1 MITDAKKEEVR
12 DSADIV
18 EVVSDYVKLRR
29 SGTGFMGLCPFHN
42 EKTPSFHV
50 SPRLGIYKCFG
61 CGEAGD
67 VFNFVMKM
75 DGVGFNEAVR
85 SLAERYGVFIPEE
98 ETPEHDEAHLLRE
111 GIYHALRYAG
121 LFYYRMLTE
130 TDEADVARKY
140 LEKRQLN
147 QNTIKKYGLG
157 YAPDSKD
164 SLYHRALADGIS
176 EEYVHQAGLIKYGRN
191 GQDVIDTFRGRLM
204 FPIFNPSGK
213 VIAFGGRI
221 LGKQKTAKYIN
232 SPQTPVYNKS
242 EVLYGIQVARNEI
255 RKEGEAILVE
265 GYTDVLS
272 MHQAGI
278 RNVVSTSGTSLTAG
292 QLHVIHRYGER
303 LQMIYDADSAGQN
316 AMVRGLDLALTEGL
330 EVRLLQL
337 PEDEDPD
344 SFVRQFGGEALLEYI
359 KSESR
364 DFITFL
370 VKKGE
375 AAGDWDDP
383 LRRKRAIT
391 NLVGHIAHVS
401 DPIAQET
408 YMQHLSNLAGIG
420 DRVLHQEL
428 SSILADMRRERQ
440 REKRRNQRAQA
451 NENRAEPKAKNAAVS
466 EERVNHEAGSII
478 DQEPEFGKNED
489 VPSNLEP
496 KFEKEIIRLMIEYG
510 RSMVEYIGRQCN
522 EDHFEN
528 PYLRNFFLDII
539 DRYQAEEEI
548 SIEAYASRE
557 HPYPAIVGELVMEP
571 HAPSERGQQ
580 KAGRMLVKD
589 VDPFRTAR
597 GALKALKIHFLDRLK
612 AQLMDEYENASSEE
626 KSSLN
631 QSLLEVTRERS
642 HLERHSID
650 ELFDDPDD
658 LDNEDA

>member
-29 SGTGFMGLCPFHN
+29 SGNGFMGLCPFHN

-98 ETPEHDEAHLLRE
+98 EVPEQDEAHLLRE

-121 LFYYRMLTE
+121 LFYYRMLIE
-130 TDEADVARKY
+130 SDEADVARKY

-147 QNTIKKYGLG
+147 QQTIKKYGLG

-164 SLYHRALADGIS
+164 SFYRRALADGIS
-176 EEYVHQAGLIKYGRN
+176 EEYLHQAGLIKYGRN
-191 GQDVIDTFRGRLM
+191 GQDVIDTFRGRLL

-213 VIAFGGRI
+213 VIAFGARI
-221 LGKQKTAKYIN
+221 LGNQKTAKYIN

-255 RKEGEAILVE
+255 RKEGGAILVE

-278 RNVVSTSGTSLTAG
+278 RNVVSTSGTSLTTG

-316 AMVRGLDLALTEGL
+316 AMVRGLDLALAEGL
-330 EVRLLQL
+330 EIRLLQL

-344 SFVRQFGGEALLEYI
+344 SFVRQFGGQALLEYI
-359 KSESR
+359 KAESR

-375 AAGDWDDP
+375 AAGEWDDP

-391 NLVGHIAHVS
+391 DLVGHIAHVT
-401 DPIAQET
+401 DPISQET
-408 YMQHLSNLAGIG
+408 YMQHLSNLTKIG

-428 SSILADMRRERQ
+428 SAILSDLRREKQ
-440 REKRRNQRAQA
+440 RERRRNERTKINADNPEQGKRERMQDEQVRGTRADL
-451 NENRAEPKAKNAAVS
+451 R
-466 EERVNHEAGSII
+466 HETESSKVDEA
-478 DQEPEFGKNED
+478 PL
-489 VPSNLEP
+489 NLEP

-528 PYLRNFFLDII
+528 PYLKDFFLDII

-548 SIEAYASRE
+548 SIESYAARE
-557 HPYPAIVGELVMEP
+557 HPYPAIVGEIVMDP
-571 HAPSERGQQ
+571 YSPSERGQQ
-580 KAGRMLVKD
+580 KAGRLLVKD

-597 GALKALKIHFLDRLK
+597 GAMKALKIHFLDRLK
-612 AQLMDEYENASSEE
+612 AQLKDEYQRATLDE
-626 KSSLN
+626 K
-631 QSLLEVTRERS
+631 QSINKLISQVG
-642 HLERHSID
+642 LERVNLERYSPD
-650 ELFDDPDD
+650 ELFDSPDHIDP
-658 LDNEDA
+658 EET

>member
-29 SGTGFMGLCPFHN
+29 SGNGFMGLCPFHN

-98 ETPEHDEAHLLRE
+98 EVPEEDEAHLLRE

-130 TDEADVARKY
+130 SDEADAARKY

-147 QNTIKKYGLG
+147 QQTTKKYGLG
-157 YAPDSKD
+157 YAPDSKN
-164 SLYHRALADGIS
+164 SLYKRALADGIS
-176 EEYVHQAGLIKYGRN
+176 EEYLHQAGLIKYGRN

-204 FPIFNPSGK
+204 FPIFNPAGK

-221 LGKQKTAKYIN
+221 LGNQKTAKYIN

-272 MHQAGI
+272 LHQAGI

-316 AMVRGLDLALTEGL
+316 AMVRGLNLALAEGL

-344 SFVRQFGGEALLEYI
+344 SFVRQFGGPALLEYI
-359 KSESR
+359 KAESR

-391 NLVGHIAHVS
+391 GLVGHVAHVS

-408 YMQHLSNLAGIG
+408 YMQHLSNLTKIG

-428 SSILADMRRERQ
+428 SGILADLRREKQ
-440 REKRRNQRAQA
+440 RERRRNERTKNNADTPEQGKGESLKDEQA
-451 NENRAEPKAKNAAVS
+451 GETSVAITQEIQSSKSDNA
-466 EERVNHEAGSII
+466 
-478 DQEPEFGKNED
+478 PL
-489 VPSNLEP
+489 NLDP
-496 KFEKEIIRLMIEYG
+496 RFEKEIIRLMIEYG

-528 PYLRNFFLDII
+528 PYLRDFYLDII
-539 DRYQAEEEI
+539 SRYQADQEI
-548 SIEAYASRE
+548 SIETYAARE
-557 HPYPAIVGELVMEP
+557 HPYPAIIGELVMDP

-580 KAGRMLVKD
+580 KTGRLLVKD

-597 GALKALKIHFLDRLK
+597 GAMKALKIHFLDRLK
-612 AQLMDEYENASSEE
+612 AQLEDEYQRATPDE
-626 KSSLN
+626 KPSIN
-631 QSLLEVTRERS
+631 QLISQVG
-642 HLERHSID
+642 LERVNLERYSPD
-650 ELFDDPDD
+650 ELFESPDNTDP
-658 LDNEDA
+658 EET

>member
-1 MITDAKKEEVR
+1 MVTDAKKEEVR

-29 SGTGFMGLCPFHN
+29 SGNGFMGLCPFHN

-75 DGVGFNEAVR
+75 EGVGFNEAVR

-98 ETPEHDEAHLLRE
+98 EVPEQDEAHLLRE

-130 TDEADVARKY
+130 SDEAEVARKY

-147 QNTIKKYGLG
+147 QQTIKKYGLG

-164 SLYHRALADGIS
+164 SLYRKALADGIS
-176 EEYVHQAGLIKYGRN
+176 EEYLHQGGLIKYGRN
-191 GQDVIDTFRGRLM
+191 NQDVIDTFRGRLM

-221 LGKQKTAKYIN
+221 LGNQKTAKYIN

-316 AMVRGLDLALTEGL
+316 AMVRGLDLALMEGL

-344 SFVRQFGGEALLEYI
+344 SFVRQFGGPALLEYI

-391 NLVGHIAHVS
+391 DLVRHIAHVS

-408 YMQHLSNLAGIG
+408 YMQHLSNLTKIG

-428 SSILADMRRERQ
+428 STMLADIRREKQ
-440 REKRRNQRAQA
+440 RERRRN
-451 NENRAEPKAKNAAVS
+451 
-466 EERVNHEAGSII
+466 ERV
-478 DQEPEFGKNED
+478 KVNED
-489 VPSNLEP
+489 TPGQGKKEGTQDEEVRGTRADLSRKTESSKADEAPLNLEP

-528 PYLRNFFLDII
+528 SYLKDFFLDII

-548 SIEAYASRE
+548 SIEAYAARE
-557 HPYPAIVGELVMEP
+557 HPYPAIVGEIVMDP

-580 KAGRMLVKD
+580 KAGRLLVKD

-597 GALKALKIHFLDRLK
+597 GAMKALKIHFLDRLK
-612 AQLMDEYENASSEE
+612 TQLEGEYQRATPDEKQSIN
-626 KSSLN
+626 KSIS
-631 QSLLEVTRERS
+631 QVG
-642 HLERHSID
+642 LERVNLERYSPD
-650 ELFDDPDD
+650 ELFDTPDHTDP
-658 LDNEDA
+658 EES

>member
-18 EVVSDYVKLRR
+18 EVVSDYVKLKR
-29 SGTGFMGLCPFHN
+29 SGSGFMGLCPFHN

-50 SPRLGIYKCFG
+50 SPKLGIYKCFG

-85 SLAERYGVFIPEE
+85 SLAQRFGVFIPEE
-98 ETPEHDEAHLLRE
+98 EEPEHDEAHRLRE

-121 LFYYRMLTE
+121 LHFYRMLTE
-130 TDEADVARKY
+130 TDEAEEARKY

-147 QNTIKKYGLG
+147 RQTIKKYGLG
-157 YAPDSKD
+157 YAPDRID
-164 SLYHRALADGIS
+164 GLYKRAIADGIS
-176 EEYVHQAGLIKYGRN
+176 EEYLHQAGLVKFGRN

-204 FPIFNPSGK
+204 FPIFNPAGK

-221 LGKQKTAKYIN
+221 LSNKKTAKYIN

-255 RKEGEAILVE
+255 RKDGEAILVE

-303 LQMIYDADSAGQN
+303 LLMIYDADSAGQN
-316 AMVRGLDLALTEGL
+316 AMVRGLDLALSEGL
-330 EVRLLQL
+330 DVRLLQL
-337 PEDEDPD
+337 PDDEDPD
-344 SFVRQFGGEALLEYI
+344 SFVRQFGGPALLEYI
-359 KSESR
+359 KTESR

-370 VKKGE
+370 FKKGE
-375 AAGDWDDP
+375 ADGDWDDP
-383 LRRKRAIT
+383 LLRKRAIAS
-391 NLVGHIAHVS
+391 LIGHIAHVP
-401 DPIAQET
+401 DAVAQET
-408 YMQHLSNLAGIG
+408 YMQHLSKLTGIG
-420 DRVLHQEL
+420 DRALHQEL
-428 SSILADMRRERQ
+428 SSILADLRREKQ
-440 REKRRNQRAQA
+440 REKRRVERSTEVEREVQA
-451 NENRAEPKAKNAAVS
+451 SDTPPPFEESEEEFHEAHHSIQSNAAA
-466 EERVNHEAGSII
+466 NAPI
-478 DQEPEFGKNED
+478 
-489 VPSNLEP
+489 NLEP

-528 PYLRNFFLDII
+528 PHLRDFFLDII

-557 HPYPAIVGELVMEP
+557 HPYPAIVGELVMDLYT
-571 HAPSERGQQ
+571 PSELGQQ
-580 KAGRMLVKD
+580 KAGRQLVKD

-597 GALKALKIHFLDRLK
+597 GAMKALKLHFLDRLK
-612 AQLMDEYENASSEE
+612 TELRAQYEKASPDE
-626 KSSLN
+626 KSSIN
-631 QSLLEVTRERS
+631 QTLLDVSRERS
-642 HLERHSID
+642 LLERHSID
-650 ELFDDPDD
+650 ELFDDPEE
-658 LDNEDA
+658 LDSEGT

>member
-12 DSADIV
+12 DSSDIV
-18 EVVSDYVKLRR
+18 EVVSDYVKLKR
-29 SGTGFMGLCPFHN
+29 SGNGFMGLCPFHN

-75 DGVGFNEAVR
+75 EGVGFNEAVR
-85 SLAERYGVFIPEE
+85 SLAQRYSVFIPEE
-98 ETPEHDEAHLLRE
+98 EEPEHDEAHRLQE

-130 TDEADVARKY
+130 SDEAEGARKY
-140 LEKRQLN
+140 LDKRQLN
-147 QNTIKKYGLG
+147 QQTIKKYGLG

-164 SLYHRALADGIS
+164 GLYKRAMADGIS
-176 EEYVHQAGLIKYGRN
+176 EEYLHQAGLIKYGRN
-191 GQDVIDTFRGRLM
+191 NQDVIDTFRGRLM

-221 LGKQKTAKYIN
+221 LGNQKTAKYIN

-255 RKEGEAILVE
+255 RKAGEAILVE

-278 RNVVSTSGTSLTAG
+278 RNVVSTSGTSLTVG

-316 AMVRGLDLALTEGL
+316 AMVRGLDLALAEGL

-344 SFVRQFGGEALLEYI
+344 SFVRQFGGPALLEYI

-370 VKKGE
+370 VKKSE
-375 AAGDWDDP
+375 AIGDLDDP
-383 LRRKRAIT
+383 LRRKRVIT
-391 NLVGHIAHVS
+391 ELVNHIAHVS

-408 YMQHLSNLAGIG
+408 YMQYLSNLTGIG
-420 DRVLHQEL
+420 DRALHQEL
-428 SSILADMRRERQ
+428 SSVVADLKRERQ
-440 REKRRNQRAQA
+440 RERRRNKRAVQSDKSVQEKA
-451 NENRAEPKAKNAAVS
+451 NNVQSSGTGDNDVSKHENDSK
-466 EERVNHEAGSII
+466 
-478 DQEPEFGKNED
+478 ED
-489 VPSNLEP
+489 RNSLLRLEP

-528 PYLRNFFLDII
+528 PYLRDFFLDII
-539 DRYQAEEEI
+539 NRYQTEEEI
-548 SIEAYASRE
+548 SIEAYAARE
-557 HPYPAIVGELVMEP
+557 HPYPAIVGEIVMDP
-571 HAPSERGQQ
+571 HAPSELGQQ
-580 KAGRMLVKD
+580 KAGRLLVKD
-589 VDPFRTAR
+589 ADPFRTAR

-612 AQLMDEYENASSEE
+612 IQLMDQYEKASLDE
-626 KSSLN
+626 KKSIN
-631 QSLLEVTRERS
+631 QTLLEVARERS
-642 HLERHSID
+642 HLERYSPD
-650 ELFDDPDD
+650 ELFDSPD
-658 LDNEDA
+658 EE